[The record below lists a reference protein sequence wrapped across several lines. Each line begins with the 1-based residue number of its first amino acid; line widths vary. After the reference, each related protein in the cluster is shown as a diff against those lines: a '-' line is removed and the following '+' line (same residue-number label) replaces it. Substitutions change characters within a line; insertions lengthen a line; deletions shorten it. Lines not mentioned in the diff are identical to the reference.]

1 MEFFRIRRTIPFMRH
16 ALVFN
21 VISALLFVASVG
33 LLITRGLHFSIEFTG
48 GTVMEVS
55 YAQAADA
62 EKIRATLQKIGLN
75 DVSVQNFG
83 TSRDV
88 LIRLPLKLKEGASQN
103 AERDKQS
110 QAVIAALKS
119 DDASVELRRV
129 E

>member
-55 YAQAADA
+55 Y
-62 EKIRATLQKIGLN
+62 EHL
-75 DVSVQNFG
+75 
-83 TSRDV
+83 
-88 LIRLPLKLKEGASQN
+88 
-103 AERDKQS
+103 AERS
-110 QAVIAALKS
+110 TGS
-119 DDASVELRRV
+119 ASRTCRCRTSAPPATC
-129 E
+129 

>member
-33 LLITRGLHFSIEFTG
+33 LLLTRGLHFSIEFLG

-55 YAQAADA
+55 YDHPAEA
-62 EKIRATLQKIGLN
+62 EKIRATLNRIGLT

-88 LIRLPLKLKEGASQN
+88 LIRLPLKVKEGGSQS

-110 QAVIAALKS
+110 AAVMAALS
-119 DDASVELRRV
+119 ADDKSVEVRR
-129 E
+129 